1 MNVKKTLLVSTA
13 LLGFA
18 ASCVAADLQ
27 TLNVGVPN
35 DAKSMDPLKAVDTIS
50 FAMIKHINETLV
62 TVDGRT
68 KQLVPVLAE
77 RWEVLDP
84 LTYKFYLKKGVKFHN
99 GEEFTADDVVFSF

>member
-35 DAKSMDPLKAVDTIS
+35 DAKSM
-50 FAMIKHINETLV
+50 E
-62 TVDGRT
+62 GRRYDLLCHD
-68 KQLVPVLAE
+68 QA
-77 RWEVLDP
+77 
-84 LTYKFYLKKGVKFHN
+84 H
-99 GEEFTADDVVFSF
+99 